1 MPSAKTGETDEAQPR
16 INHFQ
21 EEPGL
26 ASYLTHLECAA
37 CGTIHTINERHSSCQ
52 VCGGPLFCR
61 YGLCQAAGDTPTEK
75 LDASI
80 RNFWRWQ
87 CLLPVQ
93 SETFRLSIGEGDT
106 PLVRLSNAGRRLGL
120 DSLYLK
126 DETANPTGSME
137 DRSFCTAV
145 ARARELGADTIALA
159 STGNSGGCAAAYAA
173 VHHLQAHVYMP
184 KESLQSNRNEV
195 VDFGGHLHLVDG
207 SIENACSQASAD
219 SLSNGWYLCS
229 SFHEPYRLEGMK
241 TAGFELARSFKWTPP
256 DWIVF
261 PSQTGLGLTG
271 IWKAFEEMH
280 EMGWLHGPLPRLAAV
295 RYRDGYHNPD
305 TDIYLSERIVNGDRK
320 KYSMPVGFAVEHN
333 LKIIKE
339 SNGIPVSL
347 QETEL
352 DEAQLSLSQEEGILF
367 SLPGTAAMIG
377 LQHLVSD
384 GTIKP
389 DQRIVVINTAS
400 GLKSF

>member
-1 MPSAKTGETDEAQPR
+1 M
-16 INHFQ
+16 
-21 EEPGL
+21 

-37 CGTIHTINERHSSCQ
+37 CGTVHAINERQSTCQ
-52 VCGGPLFCR
+52 VCGGPLYCR
-61 YGLCQAAGDTPTEK
+61 YGLCQATDEAS
-75 LDASI
+75 LARMDASP
-80 RNFWRWQ
+80 RNFWRWE

-93 SETFRLSIGEGDT
+93 TAPYRVSIGEGDT
-106 PLVRLSNAGRRLGL
+106 PLLRLTSVGRRLGL
-120 DSLYLK
+120 TELYLK
-126 DETANPTGSME
+126 DESGNPTGSME
-137 DRSFCTAV
+137 ARGFSTAV
-145 ARARELGADTIALA
+145 ARARELGADTIAVA

-173 VHHLQAHVYMP
+173 VHHMQAHVYMP
-184 KESLQSNRNEV
+184 KESLQANRSEV
-195 VDFGGHLHLVDG
+195 VEFGGHLHLVDG
-207 SIENACSQASAD
+207 SIENACTQAAAD
-219 SLSNGWYLCS
+219 CRQNGWYLCS

-241 TAGFELARSFKWTPP
+241 TAGYELARSFNWTPP
-256 DWIVF
+256 DWIIF

-271 IWKAFEEMH
+271 IWKAFEEMN
-280 EMGWLHGPLPRLAAV
+280 ELGWLRGPLPHLASV
-295 RYRDGYHNPD
+295 RYMDGSHNPD
-305 TDIYLSERIVNGDRK
+305 TDIYSFERNANGSGQ

-367 SLPGTAAMIG
+367 SLPGTAATVG
-377 LQHLVSD
+377 LKKLVSD

-389 DQRIVVINTAS
+389 DQRIVIINTAS